1 MSDWGLALVDVRV
14 RADAM
19 GLLKGEVAWSRD
31 WPRWRKHRP
40 RAVTIPDPELKQC
53 SFLIIQNMAAVHE
66 LGVIRR
72 REMLRELSPELTHL
86 GAFEDLKLD

>member
-19 GLLKGEVAWSRD
+19 GLLKGEVAWSRE
-31 WPRWRKHRP
+31 WPRRRKNRP
-40 RAVTIPDPELKQC
+40 RAVTIPDPELMHC
-53 SFLIIQNMAAVHE
+53 SFLVVQDMAAMHE
-66 LGVIRR
+66 LCVLRR

-86 GAFEDLKLD
+86 GAFEDLKLN